1 MSIQGIRSFDNAE
14 RQSIQFGTPLTLIV
28 GQNGTGKTTIIEC
41 LRYATTGDLPPNS
54 KGGAFIHDPK
64 ISAEKEVLAQVKL
77 AFISTNGTQMICTR
91 SMQLTIKKTAR
102 TFKTLEGQLMA
113 MKGKERETVSS
124 RCAELDQQIPLYL
137 GASKAVLDYV
147 IFCHQEDSLWPL
159 AEPSTVKKRFDEIF
173 EATKF
178 TKALDNIKALRKEYA
193 TDIKLQEKETQH
205 LKVEKERA
213 EKAEKKA
220 AGLKREIERYKEDT
234 EVLQTEIDQV
244 NAESSRLFES
254 NREFQNILYKIQ
266 NLKHNRGTIEDNIKR
281 VSHGLDKR
289 AESNEELQSL
299 LDNFESRTEERKRKI
314 EDLQDQV
321 DSERINIK
329 EYRQKYNQAILTEGQ
344 LKAKQQTYNEQVE
357 RRNKFIKE
365 SVASFDL
372 VGFDDLDNDL
382 NEVGSSS
389 VHSQFQSQLKD
400 LLSDVNTRLERER
413 NNAKSVEN
421 DFNKE
426 LQEATT
432 KRLREENNRSNAKEI
447 VRKTGQEIQD
457 LKTDI
462 DSVTTDEG
470 TLSYEKSLLTE
481 FEQKLKEGKTALE
494 SFDYDGEISKLNKQI
509 GDLDNEVDELNKQLA
524 ISNQRSEDRAK
535 LSLLNNDLKRKGS
548 ALQEL
553 VDKYTSAYKSTIG
566 EASIDPAT
574 MENSVTQA
582 LKKAQSEVDEL
593 NEEAASTEKQML
605 QIDNE
610 LTMEQNSRERKE
622 ESVKSHKTEI
632 LSKLN
637 LTSISDYPGKVKE
650 CEERYYK
657 ALEELSMGTSNSKLY
672 ENSIKVANKKN
683 SCLHC
688 RREFN
693 DEEEKDGFIELMKSW
708 LASQSHGGADSL
720 QARVNRADQDLKAC
734 HEMGS
739 LVEEVSKLTDTDIP
753 QISGTIRELQQQRDS
768 ISQALDDVHEK
779 QEQAKDRL
787 SNVESLKR
795 PTNDI
800 ARYKREISDLEHQV
814 SEINE
819 EVGDTMSGSVDNRS
833 TTEIHK
839 DITARNEEA
848 KDHKRRL
855 ATLIEE
861 REKHRSSVSY
871 YQNKISSKQLD
882 INKLEHALN
891 DKTNKE
897 KQVEY
902 LKERITNAKKGINE
916 ANSNLEGIV
925 EEEKSIRERMTQELR
940 TCEQKIQS
948 INDKY
953 TSIHKAIK
961 DYDYLSENIKQYENE
976 NRGVSKL
983 EKCRM
988 EVEDYSDRIQRAE
1001 ERIESYTGKINDEE
1015 KALLDMKSHERS
1027 LRDNLEL
1034 RRLEKELADTDKSIS
1049 ELEAKNAE
1057 HERDK
1062 FEEKSEKLRKKLA
1075 RLNSEYSSK
1084 VGEIKQMGDQ
1094 LGQVEDEIETE
1105 YKTVK
1110 DDYQKALIKFQT
1122 TTIAND
1128 DLGKYS
1134 KALDSAIMKYHSLK
1148 MEEINSI
1155 IDELWKKT
1163 YTGTD
1168 IDTIIIRSDQE
1179 NSRGNRTYNYRVCMV
1194 KQDVELDMRGRC
1206 SAGQKVLASIIIR
1219 LALSECFGVSC
1230 GLIALDEP
1238 TTNLD
1243 APNIESLACSLS
1255 SIIELRQSQKNFQ
1268 LIVITHDE
1276 QFLAHMNASAHADHF
1291 YRVFRNSRQFS
1302 QIQRVPISRVME

>member
-91 SMQLTIKKTAR
+91 SMQLTIKKTTRA
-102 TFKTLEGQLMA
+102 FKTLEGQLLA

-124 RCAELDQQIPLYL
+124 RCAELDQQMPLYL

-178 TKALDNIKALRKEYA
+178 TKALDNIKALRKEYT

-220 AGLKREIERYKEDT
+220 AGLKKEIERYKEDT
-234 EVLQTEIDQV
+234 RVLQVEIDQV

-254 NREFQNILYKIQ
+254 NREFQNILYKLQ
-266 NLKHNRGTIEDNIKR
+266 NLNHNRGTIEDNIKR
-281 VSHGLDKR
+281 VSQGLDKR
-289 AESNEELQSL
+289 PETNEELQSL
-299 LDNFESRTEERKRKI
+299 LDNFESRTEERKSKI

-321 DSERINIK
+321 DGERINIK

-344 LKAKQQTYNEQVE
+344 LKAEQQTYNDQVE
-357 RRNKFIKE
+357 SRNKFIKE
-365 SVASFDL
+365 SVASFNL
-372 VGFDDLDNDL
+372 SGFDDLNNDL
-382 NEVGSSS
+382 QEVGSSS
-389 VHSQFQSQLKD
+389 VHAQFQSQLKD
-400 LLSDVNTRLERER
+400 LLSEVNTRLERER

-432 KRLREENNRSNAKEI
+432 KRLREENSRSNAKEI
-447 VRKTGQEIQD
+447 VRKTGQEIQE

-462 DSVTTDEG
+462 DTVVTDEG
-470 TLSYEKSLLTE
+470 TLSYEKSLLAE
-481 FEQKLKEGKTALE
+481 FEQKLNEGKIALE
-494 SFDYDGEISKLNKQI
+494 SFDYDGEISKFNKQV
-509 GDLDNEVDELNKQLA
+509 GDIENEVDDLNKQLA

-535 LSLLNNDLKRKGS
+535 LSLLNNDLKRKES

-553 VDKYTSAYKSTIG
+553 VDKYTAAYKSAIG
-566 EASIDPAT
+566 EDIIDPAV
-574 MENSVTQA
+574 MESSVTTA
-582 LKKAQSEVDEL
+582 LKNAQSEVDEL
-593 NEEAASTEKQML
+593 NEEANSTEKQML
-605 QIDNE
+605 QVDNE

-622 ESVKSHKTEI
+622 ESAKNHKTEI

-637 LTSISDYPGKVKE
+637 LTSIDDYAGKVKD

-657 ALEELSMGTSNSKLY
+657 ALEELSMGSSNSKLY

-683 SCLHC
+683 SCIHC

-693 DEEEKDGFIELMKSW
+693 DEEERTGFIDLMKSW
-708 LASQSHGGADSL
+708 LSSQTHGGVDSL
-720 QARVNRADQDLKAC
+720 QARVNSADQELKAC
-734 HEMGS
+734 HEIGS
-739 LVEEVSKLTDTDIP
+739 LVEEVSKLTETEIP
-753 QISGTIRELQQQRDS
+753 QISGNIRELQQQRDA
-768 ISQALDDVHEK
+768 IYGALDEVHEK
-779 QEQAKDRL
+779 QEQAKDKL
-787 SNVESLKR
+787 SNLESLKR

-800 ARYKREISDLEHQV
+800 ARYKREIFDLERQV
-814 SEINE
+814 SEISQ
-819 EVGDTMSGSVDNRS
+819 EVGDTMTGSETRS
-833 TTEIHK
+833 TADIHK

-848 KDHKRRL
+848 KGYKKRL
-855 ATLIEE
+855 ATLTEE
-861 REKHRSSVSY
+861 REKHRSSISY

-902 LKERITNAKKGINE
+902 LKERVANSKKEITE
-916 ANSNLEGIV
+916 ANSKLEGIV

-940 TCEQKIQS
+940 ACEQKIQS

-953 TSIHKAIK
+953 ASVHKAIK
-961 DYDYLSENIKQYENE
+961 DYDSLNENIKQYEND
-976 NRGVSKL
+976 NRGISKL

-1001 ERIESYTGKINDEE
+1001 ERIESYSEKIKDEE
-1015 KALLDMKSHERS
+1015 KALLDMKSHERN
-1027 LRDNLEL
+1027 LRDNIEL
-1034 RRLEKELADTDKSIS
+1034 RRLEKELADTDKSIT

-1084 VGEIKQMGDQ
+1084 VGEVKQMGDQ
-1094 LGQVEDEIETE
+1094 LSQVEDEIETE

-1110 DDYQKALIKFQT
+1110 DDYRKAVIKLQT
-1122 TTIAND
+1122 TTVANE

-1179 NSRGNRTYNYRVCMV
+1179 SARGNRTYNYRVCMV

-1219 LALSECFGVSC
+1219 LSLSECFGVSC

-1243 APNIESLACSLS
+1243 APNIESLARSLS
-1255 SIIELRQSQKNFQ
+1255 SIIELRRIQKNFQ

-1276 QFLAHMNASAHADHF
+1276 QFLSHMNASAHADHF

-1302 QIQRVPISRVME
+1302 QIQRVPISRVVE